1 MPLASLDAKGDVET
15 TNEQG
20 GTVSFFTVNKKAH
33 LSLSRLFLSQSS
45 MRAAGIFTNAKPCED
60 TGSRV
65 RLQTHLPF
73 DLVSPR
79 ILKSLYEFVIHT
91 APWISRD
98 SHSGRSVFQRAQ
110 CFVFEHRAS
119 LFGAPFRTQCTH
131 PYVRATRPSSLML

>member
-1 MPLASLDAKGDVET
+1 M
-15 TNEQG
+15 
-20 GTVSFFTVNKKAH
+20 NKEVQY

-91 APWISRD
+91 ARWSSSRL
-98 SHSGRSVFQRAQ
+98 SLRSVFQRAQ

>member
-1 MPLASLDAKGDVET
+1 M
-15 TNEQG
+15 
-20 GTVSFFTVNKKAH
+20 NKEVQY

-91 APWISRD
+91 APWSTRD
-98 SHSGRSVFQRAQ
+98 SHSGRCSSAPRAQ

>member
-1 MPLASLDAKGDVET
+1 M
-15 TNEQG
+15 
-20 GTVSFFTVNKKAH
+20 NKEVQY

-91 APWISRD
+91 APWHLETLTPVGRCSSARNA
-98 SHSGRSVFQRAQ
+98 SFSSTEHRFSARPFGRSARTRTCGQRAHQ
-110 CFVFEHRAS
+110 V
-119 LFGAPFRTQCTH
+119 
-131 PYVRATRPSSLML
+131 